1 MLHLAPLIVNSLII
15 YGALGLVFALC
26 FVTLGVGRI
35 DPSAKGAG
43 VGFRLMILPGAAA
56 LWPLLASRWL
66 RRGQAPPVENNAH
79 RQAATQREVQR

>member
-1 MLHLAPLIVNSLII
+1 MLELAQLLVNSLII

-56 LWPLLASRWL
+56 LWPLLLWRWL
-66 RRGQAPPVENNAH
+66 REEQTPPVENNAQRRAAH
-79 RQAATQREVQR
+79 REGQR